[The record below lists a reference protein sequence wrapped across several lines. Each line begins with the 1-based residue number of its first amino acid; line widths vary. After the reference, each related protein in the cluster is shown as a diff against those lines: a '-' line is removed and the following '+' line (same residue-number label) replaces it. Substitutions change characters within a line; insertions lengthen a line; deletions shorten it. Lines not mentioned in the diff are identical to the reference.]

1 MTSPGIPNDLTLS
14 TSCFGTRLTTIED
27 QVFAAVAMGFRQ
39 IELGLSETPAKLEGF
54 EDARR
59 ETGLRVTSV
68 IAGCL
73 KPQNGRMTCLGL
85 SSPDDDERDQA
96 ISSVRHHVQLAQ
108 RIGAPVVVVRG
119 SKIAEQK
126 LQQEA
131 TDLNHELVRSGLTDD
146 LRDRIRAFVA
156 RVQKKGHRQIESLC
170 RSLHTL
176 MAQFPETRIAV
187 EPGVH
192 IDDLLS
198 FEVMGWVLD
207 DLDRHKLGY
216 WHDVG
221 RIHQRERAGLPAQGQ
236 WLQAYAPRMYGI
248 HLQDAAEE
256 ETEMPPGS
264 GEVDWKLLSSYV
276 PKSAAR
282 VLEVNPR
289 HGRTELLA
297 SVQFLVDHGF

>member
-1 MTSPGIPNDLTLS
+1 VTSPGIPNDLSLS
-14 TSCFGTRLTTIED
+14 TSCFGTRLSTIED
-27 QVFAAVAMGFRQ
+27 QIFAAVAMGFRQ
-39 IELGLSETPAKLEGF
+39 IELGLTETPPKLEGF

-68 IAGCL
+68 VAGCMRPL
-73 KPQNGRMTCLGL
+73 NGKMSCLGL
-85 SSPDDDERDQA
+85 SSANEDEREQA
-96 ISSVRHHVQLAQ
+96 VSSVRHHVQLAQ
-108 RIGAPVVVVRG
+108 RMGAPLVVVRG
-119 SKIAEQK
+119 SKIAEPK

-131 TDLNHELVRSGLTDD
+131 NDLNHELARNGLSDD
-146 LRDRIRAFVA
+146 VRDRIRNFVH
-156 RVQKKGHRQIESLC
+156 RIQKKGHRQIENLC

-176 MAQFPETRIAV
+176 MSQFPETRIAL

-192 IDDLLS
+192 IDDLLN

-207 DLDRHKLGY
+207 DLEKHKLGY

-221 RIHQRERAGLPAQGQ
+221 RIHQRERCGLPTQGQ
-236 WLQAYAPRMYGI
+236 WLESYGARMYGI

-256 ETEMPPGS
+256 EAEMPPGS
-264 GEVDWKLLSSYV
+264 GEVDWKLIASYV
-276 PKSAAR
+276 PRAAAR